1 MPIMRADSCA
11 GKERMPISA
20 SLGPVMG
27 QLRRALGIRQEDAA
41 HEAGITPVALCR
53 MERGLT
59 CSSSDSYEREA
70 QALGIDYELICQL
83 AARLAREGR
92 RDLTPREISMA
103 LLSRRL

>member
-20 SLGPVMG
+20 NLGPVMG
-27 QLRRALGIRQEDAA
+27 QLRRALGIRQEDAE

-92 RDLTPREISMA
+92 RDLSPREISLAM
-103 LLSRRL
+103 LSRRL